1 MNTSSS
7 LPTRNG
13 AGTAKRANPTVVRP
27 SVGVKRSG
35 APKLC
40 LEEASREARQQAAAI
55 LEVLAGVRTPLAAAQ
70 QLAISLPRY
79 YAVELRALQAMV
91 LACEPRPK
99 GRVRSP
105 ASELAALRRECDQ
118 LRRAGVRQQTLLRAA
133 QRSIGL
139 TSPPAVK
146 PAGGGKKRRQRKP
159 TVRALK
165 AVGVLREEATTADVP
180 TSTDRPHS

>member
-1 MNTSSS
+1 MNPNSS

-13 AGTAKRANPTVVRP
+13 LGTAKRANSAVARP
-27 SVGVKRSG
+27 PAGAKRPG
-35 APKLC
+35 APKLS
-40 LEEASREARQQAAAI
+40 LEGTSREARQLAAAI

-91 LACEPRPK
+91 VACEPRPR

-118 LRRAGVRQQTLLRAA
+118 LRRACARQQTLLRAA
-133 QRSIGL
+133 QRTIGL
-139 TSPPAVK
+139 APPPAK

-165 AVGVLREEATTADVP
+165 AIGVLREEAATGEVATTV
-180 TSTDRPHS
+180 DRPHS

>member
-1 MNTSSS
+1 
-7 LPTRNG
+7 
-13 AGTAKRANPTVVRP
+13 
-27 SVGVKRSG
+27 
-35 APKLC
+35 
-40 LEEASREARQQAAAI
+40 
-55 LEVLAGVRTPLAAAQ
+55 
-70 QLAISLPRY
+70 
-79 YAVELRALQAMV
+79 MV

-139 TSPPAVK
+139 ASPPPVK